1 MRSRRRQLNLQKI
14 EIDLQTGAF
23 DVYVR
28 LREQDVTVPVNLS
41 SVTGYDAVPVAVS
54 VFAVNVTVPAFIAP
68 DNAL

>member
-1 MRSRRRQLNLQKI
+1 MRSRRRQLNLQTI

-41 SVTGYDAVPVAVS
+41 DFYSGAASRYQ
-54 VFAVNVTVPAFIAP
+54 FVN
-68 DNAL
+68 LG

>member
-28 LREQDVTVPVNLS
+28 LREQDVTVPVNLYS
-41 SVTGYDAVPVAVS
+41 GAASRYQ
-54 VFAVNVTVPAFIAP
+54 FVN
-68 DNAL
+68 LG

>member
-41 SVTGYDAVPVAVS
+41 DFYSGAASRYQ
-54 VFAVNVTVPAFIAP
+54 FVNLTCCAR
-68 DNAL
+68 

>member
-28 LREQDVTVPVNLS
+28 PREQDVTVPVNLS
-41 SVTGYDAVPVAVS
+41 DFYSSAASRYQ
-54 VFAVNVTVPAFIAP
+54 FVN
-68 DNAL
+68 LG